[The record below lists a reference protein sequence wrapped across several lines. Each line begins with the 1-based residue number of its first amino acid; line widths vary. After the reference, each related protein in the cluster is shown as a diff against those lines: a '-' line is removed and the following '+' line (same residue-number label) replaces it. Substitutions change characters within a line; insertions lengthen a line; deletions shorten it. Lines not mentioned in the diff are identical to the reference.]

1 VWDSVAL
8 LPESECK
15 GTDFYET
22 GKRSPR
28 FFSRKPHFS
37 CNFYFIGQW
46 FSFYATFWCKIWDIR
61 ARNETVSKCPFFVSH
76 TCADEEK
83 TDKNI
88 QKQVKTF
95 ILLPYPNL
103 TKREEHHPE
112 HRNFNHTT
120 IFFRHELPPI
130 IHEPL
135 ARRSQSS
142 KIINDNSWSINDNSC
157 QTTAPKVH
165 L

>member
-1 VWDSVAL
+1 MKLASV
-8 LPESECK
+8 
-15 GTDFYET
+15 YHV
-22 GKRSPR
+22 

-37 CNFYFIGQW
+37 CILVLIGQQI
-46 FSFYATFWCKIWDIR
+46 SFYDTFLWDFWDII

-95 ILLPYPNL
+95 ILLPYPNI

-120 IFFRHELPPI
+120 IFFRKRIIANLPRI
-130 IHEPL
+130 TINYNCLDNLSLNIYDYSWQIHG
-135 ARRSQSS
+135 
-142 KIINDNSWSINDNSC
+142 NSC
-157 QTTAPKVH
+157 PPKKLKKVFICF
-165 L
+165 